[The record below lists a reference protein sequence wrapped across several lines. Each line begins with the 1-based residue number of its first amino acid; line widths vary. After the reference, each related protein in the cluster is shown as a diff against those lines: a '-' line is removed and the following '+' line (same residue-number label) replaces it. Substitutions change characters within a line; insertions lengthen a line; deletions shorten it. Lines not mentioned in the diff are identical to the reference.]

1 MSFNTTT
8 GLSTSINNTGTG
20 VSGFDL
26 DSLIVNGVNLGDI
39 TDIGSGSIITV
50 SERSAISSNT
60 TAVNR
65 DTLPQSQIPVYTV
78 SGADFSIASANG
90 TAYPGFQIATQLY
103 RITINNNSGS
113 AATYLIPIQG
123 VGNSDVIDVSFLFNS
138 PASRSRIAPVDTV
151 VYHNATASS
160 SPIDLRQKVSLSV
173 PTGFNAFGFVRI
185 QYLL

>member
-26 DSLIVNGVNLGDI
+26 DSLVVNGVNLGDI

-60 TAVNR
+60 TAVSR

-78 SGADFSIASANG
+78 S
-90 TAYPGFQIATQLY
+90 TT
-103 RITINNNSGS
+103 T
-113 AATYLIPIQG
+113 
-123 VGNSDVIDVSFLFNS
+123 
-138 PASRSRIAPVDTV
+138 VDQQQ
-151 VYHNATASS
+151 HISS
-160 SPIDLRQKVSLSV
+160 QYKV
-173 PTGFNAFGFVRI
+173 
-185 QYLL
+185 